1 MVDPTSA
8 ARVNANSVSSEILR
22 TEVGDDAM
30 TGVEAGFGVSTSN
43 STGRP
48 CHVAAVIRTIS
59 VGRSRRAPSHAI
71 NVSYVAGDAHVGS
84 VRLNSVE
91 LMPASAK
98 ATDQLKT
105 SSGGCSAAGTVGTP

>member
-71 NVSYVAGDAHVGS
+71 NVSYVAGDGHLGS
-84 VRLNSVE
+84 VRLDSCE
-91 LMPASAK
+91 LVAGSAK
-98 ATDQLKT
+98 V
-105 SSGGCSAAGTVGTP
+105 VGPLQ